1 MRSTLHKFVRTLAP
15 EGDLDGGSE
24 ATAEDT
30 TEDTQDGATDSDT
43 EDADDKKDGDDD
55 EDSDWDPERAR
66 RKIRKANAEAQA
78 LRERT
83 KTAEAKAAAA
93 DQATQEL
100 DAAKAENLRLRVA
113 LKFGL
118 DEKIAK
124 RLQGATEEEL
134 LQDAEELLSFMAPAT
149 PKSKPTPKL
158 SGSQKQG
165 PPEVDLPEDLDKVAA
180 EMFRR

>member
-24 ATAEDT
+24 APADDT
-30 TEDTQDGATDSDT
+30 TEDTPGGATDSDT

-100 DAAKAENLRLRVA
+100 DAAKARA
-113 LKFGL
+113 LKLEVGFDLGL
-118 DEKIAK
+118 TKRLAL
-124 RLQGATEEEL
+124 RLQGSTVEEL
-134 LQDAEELLSFMAPAT
+134 TADAEELLKEISPRGRSGKPKDPLTPGNSNPPGGDSELSAEEIVKRAT
-149 PKSKPTPKL
+149 N
-158 SGSQKQG
+158 
-165 PPEVDLPEDLDKVAA
+165 
-180 EMFRR
+180 R